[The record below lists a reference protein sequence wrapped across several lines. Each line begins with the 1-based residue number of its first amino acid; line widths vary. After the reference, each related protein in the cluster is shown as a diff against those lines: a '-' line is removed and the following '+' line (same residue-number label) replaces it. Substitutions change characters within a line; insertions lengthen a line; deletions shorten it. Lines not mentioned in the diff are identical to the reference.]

1 MKVGD
6 LVKIMRGSIGI
17 PVGSAGLIIKK
28 LKCQRC
34 LDSKF
39 SELFEIQV
47 LGVTH
52 SRRYWNGDLELLNES
67 R

>member
-6 LVKIMRGSIGI
+6 LVKITRGSIGI

-28 LKCQRC
+28 LKSGS
-34 LDSKF
+34 LNSKF

-52 SRRYWNGDLELLNES
+52 PRRYWNGDLELLNES

>member
-6 LVKIMRGSIGI
+6 LVKITRGSIGI

-28 LKCQRC
+28 WNAIVSG
-34 LDSKF
+34 DSKF

-52 SRRYWNGDLELLNES
+52 PRRYWNGDLELLNES